1 MAGGVLRYE
10 ADDEVKKKILK
21 LRPRYNIRTIVP
33 AKGRKLYKHTVVS
46 GTSDGLGMYLG
57 ECSADGDQLIGSRWL
72 TSGDANLA
80 IGESGLVR
88 SCWPKGRSRCPM
100 QGCSNRG
107 WQRHLGPLTHLVS
120 CRRTMERGVAA
131 ITLEKTWSGLPLAA
145 TKRDCR
151 ASKLF
156 ARCAGGG
163 HGGGCAAR
171 EGVVAMAQLFP

>member
-1 MAGGVLRYE
+1 ME
-10 ADDEVKKKILK
+10 
-21 LRPRYNIRTIVP
+21 
-33 AKGRKLYKHTVVS
+33 
-46 GTSDGLGMYLG
+46 
-57 ECSADGDQLIGSRWL
+57 
-72 TSGDANLA
+72 
-80 IGESGLVR
+80 
-88 SCWPKGRSRCPM
+88 
-100 QGCSNRG
+100 GCSDRG
-107 WQRHLGPLTHLVS
+107 WKRRLGPLTHLVS